1 MEMDYSEL
9 FHSFLNS
16 LVIKES
22 PLEIENLILY
32 LQHLKE
38 KNEIYSNLKQEFID
52 KLQDKSCCKLKIQDY
67 VKNLDSHLKEL
78 EGNIIKSK
86 SEPLDLD
93 VLLEF
98 ARSLSKTSHPFN
110 NSEAPIPQD
119 SKILYSLLFNQTS
132 LQSLQEEET
141 KKEEMDWITTS
152 LSMASDTSLKK
163 ENDLS
168 LLDLDL

>member
-78 EGNIIKSK
+78 EGNIIKSQ

-98 ARSLSKTSHPFN
+98 ARSLSATTHPSLYSN
-110 NSEAPIPQD
+110 EPPIPQD
-119 SKILYSLLFNQTS
+119 SKMRSSLLFNQS
-132 LQSLQEEET
+132 VKVELVVDQLHQEEDVSMNWINT
-141 KKEEMDWITTS
+141 TTQDKE
-152 LSMASDTSLKK
+152 AKA
-163 ENDLS
+163 DLS